1 VIKGGNMKNYMN
13 WKKRSN
19 NSKGKIIIGAVAGM
33 AVGLTA
39 GMLTAPRSGRE
50 IRGLLSSRTSE
61 TIQKVGKTIEET
73 THRK

>member
-1 VIKGGNMKNYMN
+1 MKSYLN
-13 WKKRSN
+13 WRKKSN
-19 NSKGKIIIGAVAGM
+19 NSTGKVIIGAVAGM

-61 TIQKVGKTIEET
+61 TMEKVGKTIEET

>member
-1 VIKGGNMKNYMN
+1 MIKGGNMKSYLN
-13 WKKRSN
+13 WRRKSD
-19 NSKGKIIIGAVAGM
+19 NSTGKIIIGAVAGM

-50 IRGLLSSRTSE
+50 IRGLLSSRTRGTME
-61 TIQKVGKTIEET
+61 KVGKTIEET

>member
-1 VIKGGNMKNYMN
+1 MKSYLN
-13 WKKRSN
+13 WRRNSN
-19 NSKGKIIIGAVAGM
+19 NSTGKIIIGAVAGM

-61 TIQKVGKTIEET
+61 TMEKVGKTIEET